1 MKNADKEKLN
11 STEVIEKDRKLTN
24 RQREFAKLYVDGIY
38 SNTECA
44 RRAGYADGAANVHA
58 SRLLNGKDY
67 PLVVEHI
74 AELRQERERKYG
86 VTLIGQLKRFHDLS
100 RSAEEEGHYSAAIN
114 AEKIRSSLGGLTV
127 DRRENQHIHSVDNM
141 TREEIASRLAQ
152 LRNEYPTAFIEGTIV
167 DVPGKETVEESKS
180 LPAPENSRDQD

>member
-1 MKNADKEKLN
+1 MKNADKEKTN

-167 DVPGKETVEESKS
+167 DVTREETVEESKS